1 MAKQTDGGLSL
12 CADAESPNQAS
23 AHFPTGQISMSQ
35 MFDAVLMQC
44 NELSPGIISREH
56 EASMRT
62 PRL

>member
-1 MAKQTDGGLSL
+1 MANGGPWLQDSGLL
-12 CADAESPNQAS
+12 CADAESP
-23 AHFPTGQISMSQ
+23 HFPTGQISMSQ